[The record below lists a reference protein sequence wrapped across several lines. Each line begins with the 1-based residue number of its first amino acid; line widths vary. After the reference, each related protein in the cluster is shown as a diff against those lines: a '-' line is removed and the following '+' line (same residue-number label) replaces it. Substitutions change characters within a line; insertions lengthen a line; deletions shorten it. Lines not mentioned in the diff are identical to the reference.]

1 MKKAQQT
8 SYGTVPKGTLPSP
21 SSRDRINMSIS
32 LIVFAFISV
41 VLFLGVSSATYK
53 TDELMKSFKPF
64 EVKSDD
70 KISDDQSS
78 CLPINSGLKMFPTML
93 EGLSGFAMES
103 NPLCVV
109 LMTDRGNYSAYKT
122 NHDPYN
128 WEETNTQIVA
138 QYDSL
143 MDTCLSDIS
152 TCTFSFNTTGS
163 IDFRDEIF
171 AHDTSPNIESC
182 IESRL
187 LTYEP
192 SLLPLDPSTC
202 SDPVEFAFIYARSL
216 IKSCLLPSYDC
227 TEGGTIQCET
237 GCFDC
242 IDSFLQS
249 VGKS

>member
-1 MKKAQQT
+1 MKAQQT
-8 SYGTVPKGTLPSP
+8 SYGTVPKGTFPEP
-21 SSRDRINMSIS
+21 PSRDRINMSIS
-32 LIVFAFISV
+32 LVIFAFISFL
-41 VLFLGVSSATYK
+41 LFIGVSSAAYK
-53 TDELMKSFKPF
+53 TDKLMTSFKPF

-70 KISDDQSS
+70 KISDDQSA
-78 CLPINSGLKMFPTML
+78 CLPLTEGLKMFPTML

-122 NHDPYN
+122 KNDPYN
-128 WEETNTQIVA
+128 WEEINTQLVA
-138 QYDSL
+138 QYDNL
-143 MDTCLSDIS
+143 LDTCLSNS
-152 TCTFSFNTTGS
+152 TACTFIFNKTGS
-163 IDFRDEIF
+163 LDFRDEIF
-171 AHDTSPNIESC
+171 AHGTSPIIESC
-182 IESRL
+182 IETRL

-227 TEGGTIQCET
+227 TEGGTIQCES

-242 IDSFLQS
+242 IDIFLQS